1 MIDIK
6 ILNSDTELKSF
17 PITQSL
23 KLSSTVELDTT
34 SLNDHII
41 LFRTIPEKGL
51 VSLVEPYSYTV
62 GYIKEKFS
70 TVDLSFTQNKEND
83 TFTIDV
89 KPTKVLSLDSD
100 YILYIT
106 KNVIASN
113 SIITKTLSK
122 SNSTL
127 KVSVRPPAISQS
139 TQVTVKTTSKFVDG
153 NNLTTF
159 LIGSQEVTLNLKQN
173 KYITIGNVTYLFE
186 DVVYVAGETFKVEI
200 KSGNEESVEDILYKF
215 KTAPSDTIKVINN
228 QTPSSSINTQ
238 DILNFYNRVNTI
250 KESLVVI
257 PKYIAP
263 NIFSVEL
270 PDGYSLNTTK
280 GLEVSIREA
289 FNNYLLKDLDL
300 YEQSNYTLYI
310 YQENQ
315 ELIVEIIYNDDPDTE
330 HVTVLNDNS
339 EPLLFTSKRRGRT

>member
-17 PITQSL
+17 PITQTL

-70 TVDLSFTQNKEND
+70 TVDLSFTQNKENNL
-83 TFTIDV
+83 FTIDI
-89 KPTKVLSLDSD
+89 KPNKVLSLDSD

-106 KNVIASN
+106 KNVIAN
-113 SIITKTLSK
+113 NTVITKTLSK

-127 KVSVRPPAISQS
+127 RVSVLPPALSQS
-139 TQVTVKTTSKFVDG
+139 VQVIVKTTSKFVDG

-173 KYITIGNVTYLFE
+173 KFITIGNVTYLFE
-186 DVVYVAGETFKVEI
+186 DVVYVAGETFTVEI
-200 KSGNEESVEDILYKF
+200 RNGTEEAVEDVLYKF
-215 KTAPSDTIKVINN
+215 RTAPSDTIKVINN
-228 QTPSSSINTQ
+228 QEPSSSINTQ
-238 DILNFYNRVNTI
+238 DILNFYNKVNTI
-250 KESLVVI
+250 KESVVII
-257 PKYIAP
+257 PKYVAP
-263 NIFSVEL
+263 NTFTIDVPPS
-270 PDGYSLNTTK
+270 YSLNTTK
-280 GLEVSIREA
+280 KLEVSIREA
-289 FNNYLLKDLDL
+289 FNNYLLKDLEL
-300 YEQSNYTLYI
+300 YEQSNYTLYV
-310 YQENQ
+310 YQQDQ
-315 ELIVEIIYNDDPDTE
+315 EIIVEVIYNDEPDTDR
-330 HVTVLNDNS
+330 VTVLNDDS
-339 EPLLFTSKRRGRT
+339 EPLLFTLKRGGRT

>member
-70 TVDLSFTQNKEND
+70 TVDLSFFQNKEND
-83 TFTIDV
+83 IFTIDV
-89 KPTKVLSLDSD
+89 KPTKALSLDSD

-106 KNVIASN
+106 KDVIAN
-113 SIITKTLSK
+113 NNTVTKTLSK

-127 KVSVRPPAISQS
+127 RVSVRPPAITQSSQ
-139 TQVTVKTTSKFVDG
+139 VVVKTTSKFVDG

-159 LIGSQEVTLNLKQN
+159 IIDSQEMTLNLKQN
-173 KYITIGNVTYLFE
+173 KYITIGNVTYLFD
-186 DVVYVAGETFKVEI
+186 DVVYVAGETFKVDI
-200 KSGNEESVEDILYKF
+200 NSGSEEAVEDILYKF

-238 DILNFYNRVNTI
+238 DILNFYSKVNTV

-270 PDGYSLNTTK
+270 PNGYSLNTTK

-315 ELIVEIIYNDDPDTE
+315 ELIVEIIYNDTPDTE
-330 HVTVLNDNS
+330 HITVLNDDS